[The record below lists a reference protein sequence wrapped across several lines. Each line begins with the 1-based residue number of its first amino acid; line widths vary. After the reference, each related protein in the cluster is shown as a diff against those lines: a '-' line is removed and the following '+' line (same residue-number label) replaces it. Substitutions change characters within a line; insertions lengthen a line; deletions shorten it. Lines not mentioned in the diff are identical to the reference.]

1 MSDNLIHL
9 MIKYNIIQEEDS
21 EIYKFGML
29 QGSIL
34 LINIATSLIIGFL
47 LDKLIECILLSVAY
61 ISIRVYAGG
70 YHAKTVKNCY
80 IASTVLIV
88 CGLGLINILPSIR
101 ILILGVNIISL
112 IIISTFAPQPSE
124 NKPLDI
130 QEYTKYKSILHKIL
144 IIEIVIFFFL
154 YYMRMNNLYSTIT
167 VAWIMESIML
177 IIGEID
183 RLMKM
188 FFETSFRK

>member
-9 MIKYNIIQEEDS
+9 RIKYNIIQEEDS

-34 LINIATSLIIGFL
+34 LINVATSLIIGFL